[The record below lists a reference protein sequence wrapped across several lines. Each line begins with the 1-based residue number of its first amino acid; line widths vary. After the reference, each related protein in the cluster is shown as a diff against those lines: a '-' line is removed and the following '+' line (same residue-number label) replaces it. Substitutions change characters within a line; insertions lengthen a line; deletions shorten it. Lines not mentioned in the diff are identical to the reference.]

1 MESDQSLNL
10 IHSQKSRFFVPLVVN
25 AIILCIVGVVVS
37 TVVVSTKCL
46 LSKASLK
53 DNLASL
59 PTSLPLPP
67 HLPSQ
72 MPAIDFS
79 LSTPMDT
86 PSALLMPKKYLLL
99 QNQHHY
105 QLLHPPICLLGNH
118 CPNPCPVNLQW
129 YHCCP
134 IPLHFHPFDH
144 PWHCLLCCHL

>member
-1 MESDQSLNL
+1 MESNQSLNL

-25 AIILCIVGVVVS
+25 AIILCIVGVVMS

-46 LSKASLK
+46 LSKASHK

-67 HLPSQ
+67 HLPLQ

-86 PSALLMPKKYLLL
+86 PSALLMPKKIPPSPKPTPLPTTASTNLPSGQPLSKPLPSQSTMVPLLSDSIAF
-99 QNQHHY
+99 
-105 QLLHPPICLLGNH
+105 PS
-118 CPNPCPVNLQW
+118 
-129 YHCCP
+129 
-134 IPLHFHPFDH
+134 F
-144 PWHCLLCCHL
+144 